1 MTDPFIRIRIVIL
14 ILIRIRIRILILIHN
29 SMSLRVL
36 VRLLLVSVALPLGAQ
51 QGAPA
56 LSAPL
61 PVDPRVKIGTL
72 PNGIRYYIRRNG
84 RPEKRAELRL
94 VVNAGSVLEGDDQL
108 GYAHFVE
115 HTAFNGTTHFAK
127 NDLVKYLQSIG
138 VRFGADL
145 NAYTSFDQTV
155 YILPVP
161 TDTAAIVEKGFQILE
176 DWAHGQRFDSLEV
189 VSERGVVREEWRGGK
204 GAGER
209 MMHRILPI
217 ALKGSRYAE
226 RLPIGTEQSIMKATP
241 SILRRFYADW
251 YRPDLMAVVAVG
263 DFDPARIESQ
273 IKRHFSGIRPVAN
286 ARTRAEFDVPDNAA
300 PLVAIAADKEA
311 TSSQVQVTFKTPSL
325 PVRTVGDY
333 RRELMAELYTT
344 MLNSRFNEM
353 AQKPDAPFLG
363 ADAGKGQFLARGTD
377 GFTLAAGVKD
387 GGIERGLEALLI
399 EARRVDQ
406 FGYLKTELDRAK
418 QNMLRA
424 YERANAERDKT
435 SSSAFV
441 DEYIG
446 HYLDH
451 DAIPGIEKGYR
462 LVQQLLPTITLTD
475 VNTAA
480 SKWIT
485 DENRVVVATAPE
497 KADVKTPTVPELLA
511 VFDRTTKA
519 PVTAYA
525 ENVSSDALIERL
537 PPAGRV
543 TGQRAIP
550 VVGVTEWTLS
560 NGARVLV
567 KPTDFKADEILFS
580 AYANG
585 GTSVASDAEFMSAS
599 LASQIVSL
607 SGIGTLS
614 RVDLGKK
621 LAGKA
626 AYVGPSIS
634 ETSHG
639 LTGGASPKDLET
651 LVQLAHLYFTAPRLD
666 SAAMQAFRNQVG
678 PFLANRSSDP
688 GSVFQDTIQVTMS
701 QRSYRAR
708 PVSAA
713 TFAEVDPEKA
723 LAFYRA
729 RYADAAGFTFVFVG
743 NVDTVSLKPLVEKYL
758 ASLPATGRKE
768 TWRNVSG
775 APPKGVI
782 SRVVRKGIE
791 PKATTLMVFTGPF
804 AYTPG
809 NRASLRALTD
819 YMQIKLT
826 ETLREKLGGT
836 YSPSVGGGGSRTPR
850 QEYTVQ
856 VSYSSS
862 PENVETLAPS
872 VLAFIDTLKRVGPTQ
887 ADVDKVKAQALRARE
902 TALKQNGYWLS
913 NIAGRDQAG
922 EDLAGLLDDASIRG
936 LSPAQIQAAAQRY
949 LDLGNYARFVLL
961 PEGKPAVP

>member
-1 MTDPFIRIRIVIL
+1 MLHHRT
-14 ILIRIRIRILILIHN
+14 
-29 SMSLRVL
+29 RVL
-36 VRLLLVSVALPLGAQ
+36 LPRQIMSVRALARLLLLTVALPLGAQ
-51 QGAPA
+51 QAAPA

-61 PVDPRVKIGTL
+61 PVDPQVKIGTL
-72 PNGIRYYIRRNG
+72 PNGLRYYIRRNVK
-84 RPEKRAELRL
+84 PEKRAELRL

-108 GYAHFVE
+108 GYAHFIE

-145 NAYTSFDQTV
+145 NASTSFDETV

-176 DWAHGQRFDSLEV
+176 DWAHGQRFDSTEV
-189 VSERGVVREEWRGGK
+189 VNERGVVHEEWRGGK

-209 MMHRILPI
+209 MMHQVLPV

-226 RLPIGTEQSIMKATP
+226 RLPIGNEQSIMKATP

-263 DFDPARIESQ
+263 DFDPAKIEAQ
-273 IKRHFSGIRPVAN
+273 IRKHFSGIRPVAN
-286 ARTRAEFDVPDNAA
+286 ERPRVEYGVPGNAA
-300 PLVAIAADKEA
+300 PLVAIATDKEA
-311 TSSQVQVTFKTPSL
+311 TSSEVQVTFKTPAL
-325 PVRTVGDY
+325 PMLTVGDY
-333 RRELMAELYTT
+333 RRELMAQLYTT
-344 MLNSRFNEM
+344 MLNARFSEM

-377 GFTLAAGVKD
+377 GFTLAAGVRD
-387 GGIERGLEALLI
+387 GGIEQGLEALLT
-399 EARRVDQ
+399 ESHRVDQ
-406 FGYLKTELDRAK
+406 FGYLQSELDRAK
-418 QNMLRA
+418 QNMLRS

-435 SSSAFV
+435 SSSTFV
-441 DEYIG
+441 EAYIG
-446 HYLDH
+446 HYLEH
-451 DAIPGIEKGYR
+451 EAIPGIEKEYA
-462 LVQQLLPTITLTD
+462 LLQQLLPTITLAD

-480 SKWIT
+480 STWIT

-497 KADVKTPTVPELLA
+497 KAGVKTPTVAELLA
-511 VFDRTTKA
+511 VFDRTAKA
-519 PVTAYA
+519 PVTAYT
-525 ENVSSDALIERL
+525 ENVSGDALL
-537 PPAGRV
+537 KAPPAAGRV

-550 VVGVTEWTLS
+550 AVGVTEWTLS

-585 GTSVASDAEFMSAS
+585 GTSVASDPDYMSAS

-607 SGIGTLS
+607 SGIGALNY
-614 RVDLGKK
+614 VDLGKK

-626 AYVGPSIS
+626 ARVGPSIS
-634 ETSHG
+634 ETSQG
-639 LTGGASPKDLET
+639 VSGSASPKDLET
-651 LVQLAHLYFTAPRLD
+651 LFQLAYLHFTAPRLD
-666 SAAMQAFRNQVG
+666 TSAMQAFRNQVG
-678 PFLANRSSDP
+678 SFLANRSSDP

-701 QRSYRAR
+701 QHAFRSR

-723 LAFYRA
+723 LAFYRD
-729 RYADAAGFTFVFVG
+729 RYADAGNFTFVFVG
-743 NVDTVSLKPLVEKYL
+743 NVDTTTLKPLVERYL
-758 ASLPATGRKE
+758 ASLPTTGRKE

-775 APPKGVI
+775 EPPKGVI
-782 SRVVRKGIE
+782 SKVVRKGIE

-804 AYTPG
+804 TYTPE
-809 NRASLRALTD
+809 NRATLRALTD

-826 ETLREKLGGT
+826 ESLREKLGGT
-836 YSPSVGGGGSRTPR
+836 YSPSVSGGGSRTPR
-850 QEYTVQ
+850 QAYSVQ

-862 PENVETLAPS
+862 PENVDKLAPT
-872 VLAFIDTLKRVGPTQ
+872 VMAFIDTLKRVGPTQ
-887 ADVDKVKAQALRARE
+887 ADVDKVKAQTLRARE
-902 TALKQNGYWLS
+902 TSVKQNGFWLS
-913 NIAGRDQAG
+913 NIVARDAAG
-922 EDLAGLLDDASIRG
+922 EDLAGLLDETAIRG
-936 LSPAQIQAAAQRY
+936 LTPARIQAAARQY

-961 PEGKPAVP
+961 PEGKAIQP